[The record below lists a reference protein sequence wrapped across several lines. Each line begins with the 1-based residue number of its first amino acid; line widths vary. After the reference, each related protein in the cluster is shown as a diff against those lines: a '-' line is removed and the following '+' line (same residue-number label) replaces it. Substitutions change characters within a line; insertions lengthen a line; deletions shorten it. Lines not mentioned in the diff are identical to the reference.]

1 MRYYARHGLLYNLRR
16 VVRASV
22 SNEYGGSHV
31 PILMMDKVI
40 SRDQELEAMR
50 LKEATGGIERL
61 SVALQVHRR
70 LDLHKHRWGGIKV
83 QPEIRRVLRET
94 RQVDKGLR
102 LYPRQPRAKH
112 GDPGET
118 QFEKA
123 FVLQVILLEPGA
135 CNISNSPMW

>member
-1 MRYYARHGLLYNLRR
+1 MRYYARHGLLYHLRR
-16 VVRASV
+16 VVRASI
-22 SNEYGGSHV
+22 SKEHGGSDV

-50 LKEATGGIERL
+50 FKDGAGGIERL

-102 LYPRQPRAKH
+102 LYPRQTWAKQ
-112 GDPGET
+112 GDPGKT

-123 FVLQVILLEPGA
+123 FIL
-135 CNISNSPMW
+135 